1 MATTKRPATTRSRIT
16 DEGNAALEFLRIC
29 RKDGFMV
36 SQVTVGSFSA
46 VVTDLRPH
54 APAEAKGTKPPRT
67 VHDAYAD
74 DYGLPRPSDA
84 APADDEDGE
93 P

>member
-1 MATTKRPATTRSRIT
+1 MATTKRPATTRSSSNEDRVQ
-16 DEGNAALEFLRIC
+16 GLLLWARRNL
-29 RKDGFMV
+29 FMV
-36 SQVTVGSFSA
+36 QHVAVGDVSVSI
-46 VVTDLRPH
+46 TDLRPTM
-54 APAEAKGTKPPRT
+54 PAEAKGTKPPRT

-84 APADDEDGE
+84 PTPDDEDGE